1 MQCKLLLHSPN
12 HQMILNEMIYLN
24 WFYLQNANVLR
35 KYFLNI
41 CINTYPVT
49 IFLLFKIWILA
60 LQKIADGRLHN
71 TTISTPFL
79 DNDIENTSYKENR
92 NDDTDERTSI
102 VDCLRCEKY
111 CTIQLPL
118 AKVYGAR
125 KFLKYFIKLST
136 KYQN

>member
-92 NDDTDERTSI
+92 NDDTDERASIMDVSDVKNIVQYNCHSQKFMVLENSWNTS
-102 VDCLRCEKY
+102 
-111 CTIQLPL
+111 
-118 AKVYGAR
+118 
-125 KFLKYFIKLST
+125 
-136 KYQN
+136 

>member
-102 VDCLRCEKY
+102 MDVSDVKNIVQYNCHS
-111 CTIQLPL
+111 Q
-118 AKVYGAR
+118 
-125 KFLKYFIKLST
+125 KFMVLENSWNT
-136 KYQN
+136 S

>member
-71 TTISTPFL
+71 TTISAPFL

-102 VDCLRCEKY
+102 MDVSDVKNIVQYNCHS
-111 CTIQLPL
+111 Q
-118 AKVYGAR
+118 
-125 KFLKYFIKLST
+125 KFMVLENSWNT
-136 KYQN
+136 S

>member
-102 VDCLRCEKY
+102 MDVSDMKNIVQYNCHS
-111 CTIQLPL
+111 Q
-118 AKVYGAR
+118 
-125 KFLKYFIKLST
+125 KFMVLENSWNT
-136 KYQN
+136 S

>member
-35 KYFLNI
+35 KYFFNI

-102 VDCLRCEKY
+102 MDVSDVKNIVQYNCHS
-111 CTIQLPL
+111 Q
-118 AKVYGAR
+118 
-125 KFLKYFIKLST
+125 KFMVLENSWNT
-136 KYQN
+136 S

>member
-79 DNDIENTSYKENR
+79 DNDIENTSYRENR

-102 VDCLRCEKY
+102 MDVSDVKNIVQYNCHS
-111 CTIQLPL
+111 Q
-118 AKVYGAR
+118 
-125 KFLKYFIKLST
+125 KFMVLENSWNT
-136 KYQN
+136 S